1 MAVIDLPRPAC
12 SKPWFLTL
20 VGLFTITGLIAMPI
34 IAGPPDGDKMPDLV
48 RFFGHFHPVVLH
60 LPIGIFYLIVFQE
73 LAAMFARRGHEP
85 RPTSM
90 FPPFFGAASA
100 IVAVL
105 AGFCLYHGGSE
116 YKDNALADQHLW
128 AGIAFAV
135 GAVICYVVKAWTYA
149 LGANPAL
156 YRLLLFISVGV
167 MTWASHDGGS
177 ITHGEP
183 YLTEFAPAPL
193 RKFMGLPVKRG
204 HGRAGKAADAP
215 AKPAAEQLLY
225 ADIVAPIL
233 ENRCSS
239 CHKESKS
246 KGKFRMDTYDL
257 LVKGGKEGAGIEPG
271 DSAKSNIIVRATLP
285 EDDDDRMPP
294 EGKAGLADY
303 EITVIKWWID
313 SGADPKQTLASVEMP
328 APVKEAMAKI
338 VPVTALTPKTGESH
352 GSPAT
357 ASKGPDDAL
366 KKSVAEI
373 SKEFPGAIGFE
384 SQESSMLTFTAV
396 SMRGSFDDAG
406 FKKLAAVT
414 PQLVTVDL
422 SATKITDA
430 AVAQLASAK
439 SLRLVRLSETGVTDA
454 AIDTLVKLPSL
465 ESINLYGTKV
475 TDSGVSKLAALPKL
489 KKLYLWQTAVTP
501 EAIKVLKEK
510 LPDCEIVTGAGL

>member
-1 MAVIDLPRPAC
+1 MAVIDLPESRC
-12 SKPWFLTL
+12 SKPWFLTF
-20 VGLFTITGLIAMPI
+20 VGLVTIAGLIAMPI
-34 IAGPPDGDKMPDLV
+34 IAGPPDGDKMPDMV

-73 LAAMFARRGHEP
+73 FVAMFARRGHEP

-90 FPPFFGAASA
+90 FPSFLGAASA

-105 AGFCLYHGGSE
+105 AGFCLYHGGAE
-116 YKDNALADQHLW
+116 YKDNALADRHLW

-135 GAVICYVVKAWTYA
+135 GAVICYVLKVWTYA

-156 YRLLLFISVGV
+156 YRLMLFISVGV

-193 RKFMGLPVKRG
+193 RKIMGLPVKRE
-204 HGRAGKAADAP
+204 HGKAADAP
-215 AKPAAEQLLY
+215 AKPAAEQIVY

-233 ENRCSS
+233 QNRCAS

-246 KGKFRMDTYDL
+246 KGKFRMDTYEL
-257 LVKGGKEGAGIEPG
+257 LVKGGKEGEAIEPG
-271 DSAKSNIIVRATLP
+271 NSAKSNIIVRATLP

-294 EGKAGLADY
+294 EGKPGLAAH
-303 EITVIKWWID
+303 EVTVIKWWID
-313 SGADPKQTLASVEMP
+313 SGADPQKKLADFDVP
-328 APVKEAMAKI
+328 APVKDAMAKI
-338 VPVTALTPKTGESH
+338 VPMTAASAPSPGVSH
-352 GSPAT
+352 APGAM
-357 ASKGPDDAL
+357 ASKAPDEAL

-373 SKEFPGAIGFE
+373 SKDFPGALGFE
-384 SQESSMLTFTAV
+384 SQDSSLLTFTAM
-396 SMRGSFDDAG
+396 SMRGSFDDAA
-406 FKKLAAVT
+406 FKKLAVLT
-414 PQLVTVDL
+414 PQFVTVDL

-439 SLRLVRLSETGVTDA
+439 NLHMVRLSETGVTDA
-454 AIDTLVKLPSL
+454 AIDTLVKIPSL

-475 TDSGVSKLAALPKL
+475 TDSGVSKLATLPKL
-489 KKLYLWQTAVTP
+489 KKLYLWQTVVTP
-501 EAIKVLKEK
+501 DAIKELQSK
-510 LPDCEIVTGAGL
+510 LPDCEIVTGTGL

>member
-20 VGLFTITGLIAMPI
+20 VGLFTIAGLIAMPL

-90 FPPFFGAASA
+90 FPSFFGAASA

-116 YKDNALADQHLW
+116 YKGNALADRHLW

-135 GAVICYVVKAWTYA
+135 GAVICYVLKAWTYA

-156 YRLLLFISVGV
+156 YRLMLFISVGV

-193 RKFMGLPVKRG
+193 RKIMGLPVKRE
-204 HGRAGKAADAP
+204 HGKAGKAANAP
-215 AKPAAEQLLY
+215 AKPAAEQLVY

-233 ENRCSS
+233 ENRCQS

-257 LVKGGKEGAGIEPG
+257 LVKGGKEG
-271 DSAKSNIIVRATLP
+271 S
-285 EDDDDRMPP
+285 
-294 EGKAGLADY
+294 GL
-303 EITVIKWWID
+303 
-313 SGADPKQTLASVEMP
+313 
-328 APVKEAMAKI
+328 
-338 VPVTALTPKTGESH
+338 
-352 GSPAT
+352 
-357 ASKGPDDAL
+357 
-366 KKSVAEI
+366 
-373 SKEFPGAIGFE
+373 
-384 SQESSMLTFTAV
+384 
-396 SMRGSFDDAG
+396 
-406 FKKLAAVT
+406 
-414 PQLVTVDL
+414 
-422 SATKITDA
+422 
-430 AVAQLASAK
+430 
-439 SLRLVRLSETGVTDA
+439 
-454 AIDTLVKLPSL
+454 
-465 ESINLYGTKV
+465 
-475 TDSGVSKLAALPKL
+475 
-489 KKLYLWQTAVTP
+489 
-501 EAIKVLKEK
+501 
-510 LPDCEIVTGAGL
+510 